1 MSQGALPP
9 HADAPHLPTG
19 VVLDTNWVLD
29 VWLFNDPRTHAWQ
42 QALHRGELRWLACTA
57 MRVELERVL
66 NYPAVQRGL
75 HTRNVTAT
83 AVLQAFDDHTILLPP
98 APTCAIRCTDPD
110 DQMFIDL
117 AVQQQ
122 AALLSKDRAV
132 LALRQRLW
140 HQHRVTCGISWLP
153 QNDGGRTD

>member
-1 MSQGALPP
+1 MSAAPLLPHTLALHCP
-9 HADAPHLPTG
+9 AG

-42 QALHRGELRWLACTA
+42 QALHQGELHWLACTA
-57 MRVELERVL
+57 MRIELERVL
-66 NYPAVQRGL
+66 TYPLVQRGL
-75 HTRNVTAT
+75 LARNVTAT
-83 AVLQAFDDHTILLPP
+83 AVLQAFDQHATLLPP
-98 APTCAIRCTDPD
+98 APACVIRCTDPD
-110 DQMFIDL
+110 DQIFIDL

-140 HQHRVTCGISWLP
+140 HQHRVTCGISWPP
-153 QNDGGRTD
+153 QNDGRRTD